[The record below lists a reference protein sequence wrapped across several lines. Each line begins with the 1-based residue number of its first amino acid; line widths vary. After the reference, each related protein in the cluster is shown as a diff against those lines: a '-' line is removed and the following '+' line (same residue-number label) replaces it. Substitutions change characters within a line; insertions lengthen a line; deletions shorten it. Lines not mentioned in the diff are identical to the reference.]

1 MPAMTRSLQTV
12 GDGTLAGRLMGV
24 DNRWVLL
31 GCLLVLDAWCV
42 SLVFMS
48 DAGVRERWLWTG
60 VIVLCPVVGC
70 ILWYVLGPKPR
81 LAEDAGEGG

>member
-1 MPAMTRSLQTV
+1 MLDELLETGPGQSLPAWLGSL
-12 GDGTLAGRLMGV
+12 

-31 GCLLVLDAWCV
+31 ACLLVLDAWCV
-42 SLVFMS
+42 SLVFLS
-48 DAGVRERWLWTG
+48 DAGPRERWLWTG

-81 LAEDAGEGG
+81 LVKETGKGN